1 LSRGHRGIGGVD
13 LIILARGGGSL
24 EDLWQFNEECV
35 ARAIAASSLPIVT
48 GIGHEIDTSIADL
61 VADYHAHTPTEAAS
75 VAVREW
81 VRARETVAAGATRLR
96 GAVRAIVSEA
106 KQTLAGIERHE
117 MFRRPTHRIESLKQ
131 FMDDRERQL
140 DGAIGNRLRIAT
152 VRMERLRARLAGRHP
167 KHILALNRQRL
178 GEVEGRLR
186 RTLAGDLQRRNL
198 HLNGLDAQLQAIS
211 PMAVLKRGYSITTVK
226 RDGSI
231 LRSASQVKEGERLS
245 TRLADGVVESVAQ
258 DSRQGVLF
266 E

>member
-1 LSRGHRGIGGVD
+1 LSRGHQSVGGID

-35 ARAIAASSLPIVT
+35 ARAIAASALPVVT
-48 GIGHEIDTSIADL
+48 GIGHEIDTSLADL

-81 VRARETVAAGATRLR
+81 VRARELIATSSMRLN
-96 GAVRAIVSEA
+96 GAVRAIVSDA
-106 KQTLAGIERHE
+106 RQQLTSIERHE
-117 MFRRPTHRIESLKQ
+117 MFRRPRHRIESLKQ

-140 DGAIGNRLRIAT
+140 DAAIGNCLRVAT

-167 KHILALNRQRL
+167 KHTLALNRQRL
-178 GEVEGRLR
+178 AEVEGRLR
-186 RTLAGDLQRRNL
+186 RTLVGDLQKRNL
-198 HLNGLDAQLQAIS
+198 RLNGLDAQLQAIS
-211 PMAVLKRGYSITTVK
+211 PMAVLKRGYSITTIK

-231 LRSASQVKEGERLS
+231 LRSAAQVKEGERLS

-258 DSRQGVLF
+258 DPRQGSLF
-266 E
+266 